1 MLRILDLSH
10 AYNSVVVFNDFYF
23 TWPQDKNCVGLL
35 GVNGSG
41 KTSLFNIICGQIRP
55 HKGQIYWGS
64 KEISSLSIEKRFKL
78 GIVRTFQ
85 IPAPFKS
92 MTIAENIKIAT
103 FHHGDTA
110 WGDYVLEE
118 FGLYEEK
125 NKSSAMLNPQDARL
139 LEIARAIAAR
149 PKLLLLD
156 ESLAGLRPDEAESI
170 MMIVQDFQKELQC
183 KTILI
188 EHNLNV
194 LSSMCDHLVALS
206 LGKIIAQGACDTC
219 LNDKEVRRHYFLE
232 NE

>member
-1 MLRILDLSH
+1 MLRVLDLSH

-55 HKGQIYWGS
+55 HKGLIYWKGT
-64 KEISSLSIEKRFKL
+64 EISSLSIEKRFKL

-92 MTIAENIKIAT
+92 MTIAENVKIAT
-103 FHHGDTA
+103 FGHGDTE
-110 WGDYVLEE
+110 WSDYVLEE
-118 FGLYEEK
+118 FGLYEQKETL
-125 NKSSAMLNPQDARL
+125 SATLNPQDARL
-139 LEIARAIAAR
+139 LEIARALSAR

-156 ESLAGLRPDEAESI
+156 ESLAGLHPDEAESI
-170 MMIVQDFQKELQC
+170 MLTLQDFQKELHH

-194 LSSMCDHLVALS
+194 LSSMCDHIVALS
-206 LGKIIAQGACDTC
+206 LGKIIAQGPSDIC
-219 LNDKEVRRHYFLE
+219 LNDKTVRQHYFLE
-232 NE
+232 TE